1 MKKYLLVLLFLSI
14 ACERKEVRIN
24 DESDTKYAKE
34 LAANFY
40 KELSNLDT
48 LKIYNYL
55 DTSIPKEDVR
65 KLVVKNNKD
74 FGNITKVDIAN
85 VSTNYTNINEQIEVK
100 YEVINLVIYEKVKC
114 EETISFVKRNKEN
127 VKLEGYLTKE
137 ILE

>member
-24 DESDTKYAKE
+24 DESDSKYAKE
-34 LAANFY
+34 LATKFY

-55 DTSIPKEDVR
+55 DISIPKKDLH
-65 KLVVKNNKD
+65 KLIVKNNKD
-74 FGNITKVDIAN
+74 FGNITKVDIIN
-85 VSTNYTNINEQIEVK
+85 VSTNYTNINEAVEVK
-100 YEVINLVIYEKVKC
+100 YDIKNLVIYEKVKC
-114 EETISFVKRNKEN
+114 EETISFIKKDKKD

>member
-24 DESDTKYAKE
+24 DESDSKCAKE
-34 LAANFY
+34 LATKFY

-55 DTSIPKEDVR
+55 DISIPKKDLH
-65 KLVVKNNKD
+65 KLIVKNNKD
-74 FGNITKVDIAN
+74 FGNITKVDIIN
-85 VSTNYTNINEQIEVK
+85 VSTNYTNINEVVEVK
-100 YEVINLVIYEKVKC
+100 YDIKNLVIYEKVKC
-114 EETISFVKRNKEN
+114 EETISFIKKDKKD

>member
-1 MKKYLLVLLFLSI
+1 LFLSI

-24 DESDTKYAKE
+24 DESDSKYAKE
-34 LAANFY
+34 LATKFY

-55 DTSIPKEDVR
+55 DISIPKKNLH
-65 KLVVKNNKD
+65 KLIVKNNKD
-74 FGNITKVDIAN
+74 FGNITKVDIIN
-85 VSTNYTNINEQIEVK
+85 VSTNYTNINEVVEVK
-100 YEVINLVIYEKVKC
+100 YDIKSLVIYEKVKC
-114 EETISFVKRNKEN
+114 EETISFIKKDKKD